1 MRVLIIEDEPLAA
14 QRLQYLLGEYDRTIE
29 IAGVIESVED
39 AVNWFGY
46 SAIPDLL
53 FLDIELADGSSFQI
67 FNKINLQCPVIF
79 TTAYDKYAL
88 DAFRL
93 FSIDYLLKPVTL
105 QALSK
110 SINKYKLVARQTVH
124 ISGIQQMIEV
134 LQPQL
139 HNYKTRFLVKLGSRM
154 FFVESNDIAYF
165 FADDKTVYLVNKE
178 GAKFVI
184 DLTLEKLQQVMD
196 PKYFFRL
203 NRKLIC
209 SITAIKEIK
218 TYLNSRLKISLQAG
232 KHNSEA
238 IVSRERVQAFK
249 EWAEA

>member
-1 MRVLIIEDEPLAA
+1 MKVLIIEDEPLAA
-14 QRLQYLLGEYDRTIE
+14 QRLHYLLGEYDRSIE
-29 IAGVIESVED
+29 VAGVIESVED
-39 AVNWFGY
+39 AVNWFGQ
-46 SAIPDLL
+46 SALPDLL

-67 FNKINLQCPVIF
+67 FNKINVQCPVIF

-110 SINKYKLVARQTVH
+110 SINKYKMVAGQGVQ
-124 ISGIQQMIEV
+124 IPGIQQMIEA

-139 HNYKTRFLVKLGSRM
+139 QNYKTRFLVKLGSRM

-203 NRKLIC
+203 NRKVIC
-209 SITAIKEIK
+209 SIVAIKEIK
-218 TYLNSRLKISLQAG
+218 TYLNSRLKITLEAG
-232 KHNSEA
+232 KYNCEA